1 MKKNQD
7 LQLNYTRKINRPNFF
22 QLYPFT
28 DYSDSLNLSRGNPN
42 LVPEFTSSVEL
53 SYQKTFTNKD
63 NFIASAYFKH
73 TDNLI
78 TRYQDKEISATSG
91 KEVLINTFINAN
103 SSYVTGLELV
113 SKNKMKAWWDLTTN
127 FNLFTSVIRLSDP
140 TLANI
145 DPFASFFIKLNNSFK
160 LQKSLTLQLSGEY
173 QSKSVLP
180 PGGSG
185 GGGGGRWGG
194 GMGGMFGGGMFGQAS
209 AAQGYQK
216 ANYFVDAA
224 LRFEFGKT
232 KQANISWNINDI
244 FRTRRQQIFSS
255 SALFVQDV
263 FRRRDPQLMRL
274 NFGWRFGKFD
284 PNLFKRKSNKLM
296 GEGMENINM

>member
-1 MKKNQD
+1 
-7 LQLNYTRKINRPNFF
+7 L
-22 QLYPFT
+22 
-28 DYSDSLNLSRGNPN
+28 
-42 LVPEFTSSVEL
+42 TS
-53 SYQKTFTNKD
+53 
-63 NFIASAYFKH
+63 
-73 TDNLI
+73 
-78 TRYQDKEISATSG
+78 
-91 KEVLINTFINAN
+91 
-103 SSYVTGLELV
+103 
-113 SKNKMKAWWDLTTN
+113 N

-173 QSKSVLP
+173 QSRSVLP

-194 GMGGMFGGGMFGQAS
+194 GMGGMFGGGMFGQTS

-284 PNLFKRKSNKLM
+284 PNLFKRKSNRLM